1 MKGVAELSLYA
12 QEVSEVDQ
20 ALMMIEVFVQEIYQ
34 ILYVVCRLDS
44 LEFLL
49 ETHILWG
56 FLVRKDFLTGL
67 FVYSHLLH
75 PQYFLD
81 LRP

>member
-1 MKGVAELSLYA
+1 MKGVAEFALYA

-20 ALMMIEVFVQEIYQ
+20 ALMMIEVFVQEVYQ
-34 ILYVVCRLDS
+34 ILYVVCRLDP

-49 ETHILWG
+49 KAHILWG
-56 FLVRKDFLTGL
+56 FLVGKDFLTGL

-75 PQYFLD
+75 AQNLFY

>member
-1 MKGVAELSLYA
+1 
-12 QEVSEVDQ
+12 
-20 ALMMIEVFVQEIYQ
+20 MMIEVFVQEVYQ
-34 ILYVVCRLDS
+34 ILYVICRLDP

-49 ETHILWG
+49 ETHILRG
-56 FLVRKDFLTGL
+56 FLVGKDFLTGL

-75 PQYFLD
+75 AQNFLN